1 MFSVSSGC
9 RYDVQRQGLH
19 GASAIVIVS
28 KNVRWVQKTGI
39 RVQNKNRSQRATGL
53 RSTRRFSVRRA
64 LTPHRIRSA
73 TSPAAPTAMERT
85 RWSCGTV
92 HSLAPV
98 RVPPFGPC
106 GAPRPRRSGRSTQ
119 PARPNRELSKLSF
132 ASCFS
137 FFQGAWL
144 RGKWPPVCQRL
155 VALDGD
161 GSCRL
166 IRPRPS
172 RSGEQIYWSK
182 IFWTKYLAG
191 EQAQPLS
198 RSQICFMDFFWP
210 IRFNG
215 PNRRIAREPD
225 EETCICNSPDRIAGL
240 GANQI
245 AAQERDGAC
254 RSLCAHWPDRRRQAG
269 LFDEVRKF
277 AGPAAT
283 ASAG

>member
-137 FFQGAWL
+137 FFSG
-144 RGKWPPVCQRL
+144 RL
-155 VALDGD
+155 VARQMASRMSAPCRVRWRRVMPINTTSPITKRRANLLVKNSLDQIFGRRT
-161 GSCRL
+161 GSTAFAKPNML
-166 IRPRPS
+166 Y
-172 RSGEQIYWSK
+172 G
-182 IFWTKYLAG
+182 LL
-191 EQAQPLS
+191 LS
-198 RSQICFMDFFWP
+198 DPVQW
-210 IRFNG
+210 
-215 PNRRIAREPD
+215 A
-225 EETCICNSPDRIAGL
+225 
-240 GANQI
+240 
-245 AAQERDGAC
+245 
-254 RSLCAHWPDRRRQAG
+254 
-269 LFDEVRKF
+269 
-277 AGPAAT
+277 
-283 ASAG
+283 

>member
-1 MFSVSSGC
+1 MS
-9 RYDVQRQGLH
+9 DGL
-19 GASAIVIVS
+19 
-28 KNVRWVQKTGI
+28 KKTGI
-39 RVQNKNRSQRATGL
+39 RVRNKNRSQRATGL

-85 RWSCGTV
+85 RWSCGTA
-92 HSLAPV
+92 HLPAPV

-144 RGKWPPVCQRL
+144 RGKWPLVCQRL

-166 IRPRPS
+166 IRPRQS

-182 IFWTKYLAG
+182 IFLDQIFGRRTGSTAFAKPNMLYGLLLADPVQWA
-191 EQAQPLS
+191 EPAHCE
-198 RSQICFMDFFWP
+198 R
-210 IRFNG
+210 
-215 PNRRIAREPD
+215 AR
-225 EETCICNSPDRIAGL
+225 
-240 GANQI
+240 
-245 AAQERDGAC
+245 
-254 RSLCAHWPDRRRQAG
+254 
-269 LFDEVRKF
+269 
-277 AGPAAT
+277 
-283 ASAG
+283 